1 MSSDTRKRILQESG
15 RWLRVGSLSLSV
27 LGPVLSFLTNRLRAQ
42 AEADEALLKLHYDH
56 DQKAVDTDRQALQED
71 LQNRLQ
77 AIRENISDTLTDL
90 STRPYSQELLKR
102 SEVLTDELKE
112 RGNKLSQLI
121 VDRGGKFNQDL
132 FDHGS
137 DLSQALLERGS
148 QWGKGLADRSSDLSH
163 TLLERGNDFSQNLLE
178 RGSDFSQE
186 LLKRT
191 RRAQLEKMQQK
202 RNFWVAFGFGLG
214 LTGAGIVTF
223 VLIQRRQHERAH
235 GTDESAIELA
245 QDEKKLPVSASVP
258 PVQARN
264 GRYDVEHDSGDAPV
278 NGHGPSS
285 STPVKPP
292 VIADAP
298 TKARPF
304 SEEHA
309 SIPED
314 ATFVGIPSTRHYYP
328 VTTPLERITNST
340 SADAAQKDV
349 VYFATEQ
356 EARLH
361 GFSAAEV

>member
-27 LGPVLSFLTNRLRAQ
+27 LGPVLSFLTKRLRAQ
-42 AEADEALLKLHYDH
+42 AEADEALLKLHY

-102 SEVLTDELKE
+102 SEALTDELKE
-112 RGNKLSQLI
+112 RGSKLSQLI

-132 FDHGS
+132 FEHGS
-137 DLSQALLERGS
+137 DLSQTLLERGS

-163 TLLERGNDFSQNLLE
+163 TLVERSNDFSQNLLE
-178 RGSDFSQE
+178 RSNDFSQE

-223 VLIQRRQHERAH
+223 FLIQRRQQERAH
-235 GTDESAIELA
+235 ATDESAIELA

-258 PVQARN
+258 PVQARS
-264 GRYDVEHDSGDAPV
+264 GRYEVEHDSDDMLV

-285 STPVKPP
+285 YTTVKPP

-309 SIPED
+309 SIPKD
-314 ATFVGIPSTRHYYP
+314 ATFIGIPSTRHYYP
-328 VTTPLERITNST
+328 VTTPLERITNGISG
-340 SADAAQKDV
+340 DAAQTDV
-349 VYFATEQ
+349 IYFATEQ
-356 EARLH
+356 EARLQ

>member
-1 MSSDTRKRILQESG
+1 MSSNTKKRILQESG

-27 LGPVLSFLTNRLRAQ
+27 LGSVLSFLTNRLRAQ
-42 AEADEALLKLHYDH
+42 AEADEALLKLHDDD

-77 AIRENISDTLTDL
+77 AIRENISDTLTHL

-102 SEVLTDELKE
+102 SEILTDELKE
-112 RGNKLSQLI
+112 RGGKLSQII

-132 FDHGS
+132 FDYGS
-137 DLSQALLERGS
+137 DLSHAMLERGS
-148 QWGKGLADRSSDLSH
+148 QWGKGLANRSSDLSH
-163 TLLERGNDFSQNLLE
+163 TLVERGNDLSQNLLE

-223 VLIQRRQHERAH
+223 FWIQRRQQERAH
-235 GTDESAIELA
+235 GMDESAIELA
-245 QDEKKLPVSASVP
+245 QDEKKSSVSASAP
-258 PVQARN
+258 PVQARS
-264 GRYDVEHDSGDAPV
+264 GRYDVEHDSGDTPV
-278 NGHGPSS
+278 NGHGSSSS
-285 STPVKPP
+285 STVKPSM
-292 VIADAP
+292 IADAP
-298 TKARPF
+298 TKARPS

-309 SIPED
+309 NIPED
-314 ATFVGIPSTRHYYP
+314 ATFIGIPSTRHYYP
-328 VTTPLERITNST
+328 VTTPLERITNGISG
-340 SADAAQKDV
+340 DAAPADV
-349 VYFATEQ
+349 IYFATEQ
-356 EARLH
+356 EARQQ